1 MERSCQ
7 AQLLAEAAGTPIPI
21 DAEMARAHQ
30 DRRWVS
36 RCRATFNSKPLFAKI
51 VREQPDLLD

>member
-7 AQLLAEAAGTPIPI
+7 AQLLAEAAGTPRLI
-21 DAEMARAHQ
+21 DEDDAQLTAKQVGGHYIGWLNFQ
-30 DRRWVS
+30 
-36 RCRATFNSKPLFAKI
+36 PLYQRI